1 MKIKLGFYS
10 KSVIAFLLVLA
21 IGIAITWMEV
31 YYKSKLENEVV
42 QTSKRHS
49 QNAIIRLYNSSL
61 KGILE
66 FHEKNKLKL
75 NLETEK
81 EKLDSVLKII
91 SKKELSDFIGIE
103 GGFYL
108 YQQDKFLGFSFPTS
122 DPPEPVYGPPPRE
135 YNFIRD
141 QLIESIKR
149 DTEKIN
155 KYSYIPTVFIIATKP
170 ILIDKTHSVGIY
182 TLMRVE
188 KMLPV
193 SFWGSY
199 FRIEVILS
207 LIGILIAIVVSWIL
221 RKRVENIKI
230 GLEQIKDN
238 SSLRLK
244 SEKGILG
251 AISIS
256 INDLLDS
263 REQEQKER
271 ERLEIELRTKDRM
284 ASLGNLIAG
293 VTHQVKTP
301 LAIIKTKIQ
310 LWQRK
315 LTNKEIQADLSETIS
330 DASMR
335 DVVEEI
341 DKLTGLVN
349 RLLLFLKNPIKE
361 LKENDINE
369 VIEKTLNTLKD
380 EFESKGIKVD
390 FVAGDV
396 PKIKIDFAS
405 VEQVLL
411 NLLVNSIQA
420 MPNGGNINIKSQK
433 TNDRKVIIMIKD
445 TGAGIDDSI
454 IEKVFD
460 PFFTTKAEG
469 SGLGL
474 SVAYEIIEA
483 HSGII
488 SFVPGSKSGAI
499 CKIIFPIN

>member
-1 MKIKLGFYS
+1 
-10 KSVIAFLLVLA
+10 
-21 IGIAITWMEV
+21 
-31 YYKSKLENEVV
+31 
-42 QTSKRHS
+42 
-49 QNAIIRLYNSSL
+49 
-61 KGILE
+61 
-66 FHEKNKLKL
+66 
-75 NLETEK
+75 
-81 EKLDSVLKII
+81 
-91 SKKELSDFIGIE
+91 
-103 GGFYL
+103 
-108 YQQDKFLGFSFPTS
+108 
-122 DPPEPVYGPPPRE
+122 
-135 YNFIRD
+135 
-141 QLIESIKR
+141 
-149 DTEKIN
+149 
-155 KYSYIPTVFIIATKP
+155 
-170 ILIDKTHSVGIY
+170 
-182 TLMRVE
+182 MRVE